1 MWLVTALSLPGVVL
15 MVRRREAV
23 AVYILTVSVIYPLMY
38 YIVVS
43 DMRYRYPVLWLSLLP
58 AGYLVREVWT
68 AIRRGSKKSAAAA

>member
-1 MWLVTALSLPGVVL
+1 LSLPGVVL

-58 AGYLVREVWT
+58 AGYLVREVW
-68 AIRRGSKKSAAAA
+68 AEIRRGSKKSAAAA